1 MAWARQRAVSD
12 AGARCV
18 LHALSPNVALYLFSL
33 SSTHLIVASQFVAD
47 LLVRDQYTIHYTSNG
62 TEIRRQR
69 KMTSNKTL
77 RLVRF
82 VRLMHKLSGR
92 WDSLSSSLHD

>member
-1 MAWARQRAVSD
+1 MAWARQRAVLD

-18 LHALSPNVALYLFSL
+18 LHALSTNATLYLFFL
-33 SSTHLIVASQFVAD
+33 SSTHLIVASPFVAD
-47 LLVRDQYTIHYTSNG
+47 SLVWRHQYPIRYTSNG

-69 KMTSNKTL
+69 KMTGNKTL

-82 VRLMHKLSGR
+82 VRLMHK
-92 WDSLSSSLHD
+92 